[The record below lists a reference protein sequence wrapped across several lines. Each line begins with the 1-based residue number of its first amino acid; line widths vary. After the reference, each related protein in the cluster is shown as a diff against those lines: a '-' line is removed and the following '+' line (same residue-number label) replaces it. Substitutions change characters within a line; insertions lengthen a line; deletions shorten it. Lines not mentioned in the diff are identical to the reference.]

1 MTISMPPSD
10 FSGRSGR
17 CGTHIW
23 PSLNSG
29 LPESISALSAS
40 TVAVT
45 PLVEASFRLPP
56 ADVEAGD
63 RVEAR
68 RGALARIVG
77 AADGDAAAGA
87 LVADRVGTVFFLS
100 RP

>member
-1 MTISMPPSD
+1 MRMAMPPSD

-29 LPESISALSAS
+29 LPESISAFSAS

-45 PLVEASFRLPP
+45 PLVEASWP
-56 ADVEAGD
+56 ASSSVTSSPATGI
-63 RVEAR
+63 RP
-68 RGALARIVG
+68 
-77 AADGDAAAGA
+77 AAARSRGSFEPPIDA
-87 LVADRVGTVFFLS
+87 PPPVRLSPTV
-100 RP
+100 